1 MDSPNLM
8 HAYHGAKNFTKH
20 GFPVARVVSNVSFVR
35 MSGSADTNMN
45 NREKINKDILT
56 DWK

>member
-1 MDSPNLM
+1 MASPNPM
-8 HAYHGAKNFTKH
+8 HAYQGAKNFTKH

-56 DWK
+56 G